1 MATYTAKVNKRGQ
14 IVIPANARR
23 KYDIEPETNVL
34 IREDEDGLH
43 VVKPTED
50 YIRQR
55 FVGIAPKTAP
65 SAADGLLADR
75 HAETER
81 EDAEVARRTSSEG
94 SSGDAD
100 E

>member
-1 MATYTAKVNKRGQ
+1 MTTYTARVNKRGQ
-14 IVIPANARR
+14 VVIPAEARK

-43 VVKPTED
+43 VVKPTEA

-55 FVGIAPKTAP
+55 FVGLAPKTAP

-75 HAETER
+75 HAETR
-81 EDAEVARRTSSEG
+81 RDDAERAAVAREENG
-94 SSGDAD
+94 SPA
-100 E
+100 ER